1 MKAYHT
7 QSPYYFA
14 SKHVLPAG
22 SVVFFSEK
30 LRRYIHPT
38 DGVLYDPHPRLHS
51 LSDTESQ
58 ALEEQ
63 WYDALRGY

>member
-22 SVVFFSEK
+22 ALVFFSEK
-30 LRRYIHPT
+30 LRRYVHPT
-38 DGVLYDPHPRLHS
+38 DGILYDSHPRLEP
-51 LSDTESQ
+51 LSEAESR
-58 ALEEQ
+58 ALEDQ
-63 WYDALRGY
+63 WSDALLGY

>member
-30 LRRYIHPT
+30 LRRYVHPK
-38 DGVLYDPHPRLHS
+38 DGVLYDSHPRLQP

-58 ALEEQ
+58 ALEER
-63 WYDALRGY
+63 WYDALLGY

>member
-22 SVVFFSEK
+22 SVVFFSAK
-30 LRRYIHPT
+30 LRRYVHPT
-38 DGVLYDPHPRLHS
+38 DGVLYDSHPRLQP

-58 ALEEQ
+58 VLEEQ
-63 WYDALRGY
+63 WYDALLCY

>member
-1 MKAYHT
+1 
-7 QSPYYFA
+7 
-14 SKHVLPAG
+14 L
-22 SVVFFSEK
+22 VFFSEK
-30 LRRYIHPT
+30 LRRYVHPT
-38 DGVLYDPHPRLHS
+38 DGILYDSHPRLQP